1 MRDDLRKLYK
11 YSTVTCHIPA
21 PCHIS
26 PTDRQQYVRCLPID
40 IKVKLL
46 KHPSYFSSND
56 GLSPIE
62 SPSMMF
68 DSLVCPLSSDPEE
81 AEEERKDSFEI
92 FKGSTKS
99 LCEEVLTTKT

>member
-1 MRDDLRKLYK
+1 MM
-11 YSTVTCHIPA
+11 V
-21 PCHIS
+21 S
-26 PTDRQQYVRCLPID
+26 P
-40 IKVKLL
+40 
-46 KHPSYFSSND
+46 
-56 GLSPIE
+56 PIE